1 MTQDEQICS
10 LALTRIPGLG
20 LTGAFRLVSSLG
32 SATRVFEHRK
42 ELSQLVPGV
51 SEKIITALNNSE
63 AFRRAEQELT
73 FCEKNHIRCLTLN
86 DEGYPGRLREC
97 DDAPLALFYRGNAD
111 LNALHVINM
120 VGTRHA
126 TPYGQDICTRF
137 LADLSVLC
145 PNALIVSG
153 LAYGIDIHAHR
164 AALQNHFKT
173 IGVLA
178 HGLDRIYPAEHRKTA
193 VSMLE
198 QGGLLTE
205 FTSGTN
211 PDRQNFVKRN
221 RIVAGMSDATV
232 VIESAAK
239 GGALITAELAESY
252 HRDCFAFPG
261 RCNDEYSIGCN
272 NLIRKN
278 QAVLITSAEDLVKA
292 MGWESSP
299 KTEKTVQ
306 RELFPDLSEEEERI
320 VKRLGKMPEG
330 LQINTLVIDTNI
342 PVNRMSALLFELE
355 MKGVIRALA
364 GGSLS
369 DSPAAC

>member
-20 LTGAFRLVSSLG
+20 PTGAFRLVSSLG

-205 FTSGTN
+205 FTSG
-211 PDRQNFVKRN
+211 DRK
-221 RIVAGMSDATV
+221 SV
-232 VIESAAK
+232 V
-239 GGALITAELAESY
+239 
-252 HRDCFAFPG
+252 
-261 RCNDEYSIGCN
+261 
-272 NLIRKN
+272 
-278 QAVLITSAEDLVKA
+278 
-292 MGWESSP
+292 
-299 KTEKTVQ
+299 
-306 RELFPDLSEEEERI
+306 
-320 VKRLGKMPEG
+320 
-330 LQINTLVIDTNI
+330 
-342 PVNRMSALLFELE
+342 
-355 MKGVIRALA
+355 
-364 GGSLS
+364 
-369 DSPAAC
+369 

>member
-20 LTGAFRLVSSLG
+20 PTGAFRLVSSLG

-205 FTSGTN
+205 FTSGT
-211 PDRQNFVKRN
+211 
-221 RIVAGMSDATV
+221 
-232 VIESAAK
+232 K

-364 GGSLS
+364 GGVYRLIM
-369 DSPAAC
+369 

>member
-20 LTGAFRLVSSLG
+20 PTGAFRLVSSLG

-330 LQINTLVIDTNI
+330 LQINTLVID
-342 PVNRMSALLFELE
+342 
-355 MKGVIRALA
+355 
-364 GGSLS
+364 
-369 DSPAAC
+369 

>member
-20 LTGAFRLVSSLG
+20 PTGAFRLVSSLG

-239 GGALITAELAESY
+239 GGSPHHRRTGGKLSPGLFCLSGTMQRRIFHRLQQSDKKKPGSAY
-252 HRDCFAFPG
+252 HIG
-261 RCNDEYSIGCN
+261 RRFSEGHG
-272 NLIRKN
+272 
-278 QAVLITSAEDLVKA
+278 
-292 MGWESSP
+292 MGKQP
-299 KTEKTVQ
+299 Q
-306 RELFPDLSEEEERI
+306 NRENSTTGI
-320 VKRLGKMPEG
+320 VP
-330 LQINTLVIDTNI
+330 
-342 PVNRMSALLFELE
+342 
-355 MKGVIRALA
+355 
-364 GGSLS
+364 
-369 DSPAAC
+369 